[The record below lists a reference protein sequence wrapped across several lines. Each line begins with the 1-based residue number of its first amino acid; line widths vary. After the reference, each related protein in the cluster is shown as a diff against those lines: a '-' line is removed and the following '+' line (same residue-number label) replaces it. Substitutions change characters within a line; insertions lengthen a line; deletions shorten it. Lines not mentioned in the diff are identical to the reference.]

1 VDDGCRIRYKT
12 KDKRYKIEG
21 EIASSSRGCGTPRND
36 VKMNRF
42 LSLEGV
48 GVGNMKRTQ
57 NGASK
62 AKLRS
67 SYVTLVVSVSLVLF
81 LLGILGLV
89 LINARELSDY
99 FRESLSFSIM
109 LDDAAKEAD
118 IRMLQKDLDAKP
130 YVKSTMYVSKEEAA
144 AKMKEELGEDFISFL
159 GDNPLPPTIDV
170 YLVSDYTSSD
180 NVAKIEK
187 YIYLYPFVK
196 DVLYP
201 ESLLIL
207 INENVRKISLFLLV
221 ISAFLFLIA
230 LTIINNTIRLSIYSK
245 RFLIRTMQL
254 VGATRS
260 FIRRPFIMQGAFYG
274 FLSALIAMTLLM
286 GMLYLIEK
294 EFFKMFSFENMNLLI
309 LLGAAIIIIGVFIN
323 IISTWFSV
331 NKYLSISEDK
341 LYY

>member
-1 VDDGCRIRYKT
+1 
-12 KDKRYKIEG
+12 
-21 EIASSSRGCGTPRND
+21 
-36 VKMNRF
+36 
-42 LSLEGV
+42 
-48 GVGNMKRTQ
+48 MKRTQ

-99 FRESLSFSIM
+99 FRENLSFSIM

-309 LLGAAIIIIGVFIN
+309 LLGTAIIVVGVIIN